1 MKSTSSGN
9 PGFFFILLVWL
20 LLRCFFFYLLL
31 HGNNLRLNVYRKSEE
46 EGYLCRM
53 PEKDITDLKIGVLGG
68 GQLGRMMIQS
78 AINYNLD
85 ISIID
90 PDENA
95 PCAHLVKNFSVGK
108 LTDEETIYEWG
119 KAFDLVTI
127 EIENVS
133 VPALKRL
140 QNEGVKVFPQP
151 EIIELIQDKRKQKTF
166 YKANRI
172 PTSDFV
178 LTEGAE
184 DVRKHADMLPA
195 VNKLGTEGYDGRGVQ
210 MIRSEAD
217 LEKAFAKPGLLER
230 MVDFEKEL
238 SVVVAR
244 NANGEMKC
252 FPVVELSYHPEQNLV
267 EFLFAPAQVSKPIE
281 EKAYK
286 LACDVIEHLDMVGL
300 LAVEMFLTKEGD
312 ILVNEV
318 APRTHNS
325 GHHTIEA
332 NRTSQFEQ
340 HLRAILNLPLGSTA
354 LISPAAMVNLLG
366 EDGFTG
372 NARYEGME
380 ECMAMEGVYVHLY
393 GKKFT
398 KPFRK
403 MGHVTITADTIDDL
417 KARARIIKET
427 LKVKS

>member
-1 MKSTSSGN
+1 M
-9 PGFFFILLVWL
+9 LA
-20 LLRCFFFYLLL
+20 
-31 HGNNLRLNVYRKSEE
+31 
-46 EGYLCRM
+46 
-53 PEKDITDLKIGVLGG
+53 KDITDLKIGVLGG

-85 ISIID
+85 ISILD

-95 PCAHLVKNFSVGK
+95 PCAHLVKDFSVGK
-108 LTDEETIYEWG
+108 LTDEELVYEWG
-119 KAFDLVTI
+119 KKFDLITI

-133 VPALKRL
+133 VLALKRL
-140 QNEGVKVFPQP
+140 QKEGVQVYPQP

-178 LTEGAE
+178 LTENAA
-184 DVRKHADMLPA
+184 DVAKNEEMLPA
-195 VNKLGTEGYDGRGVQ
+195 VNKLGKEGYDGRGVQ
-210 MIRSEAD
+210 MIRTKAD
-217 LEKAFAKPGLLER
+217 LEKAFDKPGLLEK

-244 NANGEMKC
+244 NKKGEMKC

-267 EFLFAPAQVSKPIE
+267 EFLFAPAQISKEIE
-281 EKAYK
+281 EKAYD
-286 LACDVIEHLDMVGL
+286 LAKNVIEHLDMVGL
-300 LAVEMFLTKEGD
+300 LAVEMFLTKDGE

-332 NRTSQFEQ
+332 NMTSQFEQ
-340 HLRAILNLPLGSTA
+340 HLRAILNMPLGSTD
-354 LISPAAMVNLLG
+354 LITPAAMVNLLG

-372 NARYEGME
+372 NAQYEGME
-380 ECMAMEGVYVHLY
+380 ECMGMTGVYVHLY
-393 GKKFT
+393 GKKLT

-403 MGHVTITADTIDDL
+403 MGHVTITDDSIDAL
-417 KARARIIKET
+417 KSKARKVKET
-427 LKVKS
+427 LKVKA